1 VRTTKVAFLG
11 YAMAAGFILAVAFH
25 SSAKLTLV
33 ADDPPPKASSVR

>member
-1 VRTTKVAFLG
+1 MRNTKVAFSG
-11 YAMAAGFILAVAFH
+11 YAMAAGLILAVAFH